1 MNSFINAMNN
11 IEYTNNRAISN
22 ASSSN
27 AIVDF
32 FFHGAAMRDEP
43 NEQRIINLFNNA
55 FEENPD
61 YALRILFYIR
71 DVRGGQGE
79 RRVFRI
85 ILKNFA
91 NNNPDWVV
99 DNLHLI
105 PEYGR
110 WDDMFELIYNSKISE
125 EVIAFINKQLTE
137 DVNNMLNKKPCS
149 LLAKWMP
156 SINTS
161 SAKTR
166 NMASVI
172 INKLHL
178 THKTYRKTLAR
189 LRKYI
194 DIVERHISS
203 KDYESINYE
212 TVPSKANLKY
222 KKAFIRNDNE
232 RYLEYLNNVN
242 NGTAKINTNTL
253 YPYEIVNKYRNNSM
267 WYRYD
272 TNDVVPD
279 NTLETLWKNLPDYVD
294 NLNGIVV
301 ADTSASMMGRPMD
314 VSISLAIYIAERN
327 KNEAFKNYF
336 ISFSQ
341 VPKFHKIEGDT
352 LLEHIHS
359 VILGDVANTNVQG
372 VFDLILNRAIQYNVP
387 NEEMPKSILIISD
400 MEFDCACDNN
410 SKTNFEVIKE
420 KYIQSGYTMPTL
432 VFWNVNSTHNHTPVT
447 INDRGVVLV
456 SGCSPVIMKYA
467 LSSCNSIMS
476 IIEEVVN
483 SSRYSEIKY

>member
-11 IEYTNNRAISN
+11 IEYTANGAISN
-22 ASSSN
+22 ASSGS

-32 FFHGAAMRDEP
+32 FFHGAAMRNEP

-61 YALRILFYIR
+61 YAIRILFYIR

-85 ILKNFA
+85 ILKNFV
-91 NNNPDWVV
+91 NSNPDWVV
-99 DNLHLI
+99 DHLHLI

-125 EVIAFINKQLTE
+125 EVVAFINKQLTE
-137 DVNNMLNKKPCS
+137 DINNMLNKKPCS

-166 NMASVI
+166 NMACVL
-172 INKLHL
+172 INKLNL

-203 KDYESINYE
+203 KNYESINYE

-232 RYLEYLNNVN
+232 RYLEYLNSVN

-253 YPYEIVNKYRNNSM
+253 YPYEIVSRYLHDGA
-267 WYRYD
+267 WYRYETD
-272 TNDVVPD
+272 DITLDD
-279 NTLETLWKNLPDYVD
+279 TLETLWKNLPNYVD

-301 ADTSASMMGRPMD
+301 ADTSGSMWGRPMD

-327 KNEAFKNYF
+327 KNKAFKNYF

-341 VPKFHKIEGDT
+341 VPKFHKIEGNT

-359 VILGDVANTNVQG
+359 VHLGDVANTNIQS

-387 NEEMPKSILIISD
+387 DAEMPKSILIISD
-400 MEFDCACDNN
+400 MEFDYACNNN

-432 VFWNVNSTHNHTPVT
+432 VFWNVNSVNNHTPVT
-447 INDRGVVLV
+447 INNRGVVLV
-456 SGCSPVIMKYA
+456 SGCSPIIMKYA
-467 LSSCNSIMS
+467 LNSCNSIMS